1 MAQVKEDQLSESD
14 RARASHSQVRF
25 VRTRFILTLGFM
37 DQQVATDMRASEQ
50 RIAAASDQAR
60 AMRVVFRF
68 RNVESLQSVH
78 LLNLSIEKSSSSNN
92 NNNDNT
98 EYHRPITECN

>member
-1 MAQVKEDQLSESD
+1 
-14 RARASHSQVRF
+14 
-25 VRTRFILTLGFM
+25 M
-37 DQQVATDMRASEQ
+37 DQQVATDMRASKQ

-78 LLNLSIEKSSSSNN
+78 LLNLFIEKSSSNN
-92 NNNDNT
+92 NNDNDNT
-98 EYHRPITECN
+98 EYHRPITECNWEPSKLAVGTSLSNVERKSNDKWHKC